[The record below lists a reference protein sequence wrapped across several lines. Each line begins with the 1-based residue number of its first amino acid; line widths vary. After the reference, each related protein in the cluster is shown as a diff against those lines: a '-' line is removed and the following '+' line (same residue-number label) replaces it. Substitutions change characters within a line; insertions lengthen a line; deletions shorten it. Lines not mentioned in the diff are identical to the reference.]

1 MFKKY
6 KILNHGANSME
17 LRKVVGS
24 QFVTS
29 VLPLL
34 LQKGDL
40 PSQPGSLQPP
50 CLRQLC
56 MAGRARF
63 LERRIH
69 LRGDEREKT
78 PFSSESIVQ
87 FKPF

>member
-6 KILNHGANSME
+6 KLLNHGTNSME

-34 LQKGDL
+34 LQKGNL

-56 MAGRARF
+56 MVGRARS
-63 LERRIH
+63 LERIH
-69 LRGDEREKT
+69 LRGDEGGKT
-78 PFSSESIVQ
+78 SFSSESIVQ